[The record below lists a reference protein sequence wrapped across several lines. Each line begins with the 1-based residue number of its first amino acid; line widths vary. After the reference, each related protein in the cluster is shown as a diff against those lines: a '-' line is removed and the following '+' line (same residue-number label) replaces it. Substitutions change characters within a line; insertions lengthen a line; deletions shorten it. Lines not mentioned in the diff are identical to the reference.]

1 MEVMREGKIED
12 WIWLKILDKM
22 YEEADSQVLLEQ
34 IKELLNSKPQL
45 DDKAL
50 ESSRK
55 RLTREQAKQKVQNDV
70 GRRQELLYRDFEK
83 VILDFQLK
91 EHERF
96 LQKFNLKFKR
106 FDTDQDGVLN
116 ELEFKQLILSL
127 EVYEDEQEVEH
138 LLQKVDPYSNQKIT
152 YSEVVST
159 LSLNTATV
167 GD

>member
-1 MEVMREGKIED
+1 
-12 WIWLKILDKM
+12 
-22 YEEADSQVLLEQ
+22 
-34 IKELLNSKPQL
+34 
-45 DDKAL
+45 
-50 ESSRK
+50 
-55 RLTREQAKQKVQNDV
+55 
-70 GRRQELLYRDFEK
+70 
-83 VILDFQLK
+83 LK

-152 YSEVVST
+152 YSEVVSM